1 MNAHDDV
8 VEKFRQMGARV
19 QIERVP
25 THLMG
30 RAWNGERRTASPDRF
45 RIDIQRK
52 GDLEIFT
59 IRHRTDVQLR
69 VLDVKGRDRHLLL
82 CAQADAHGPVERLR
96 SKFLCGHDE
105 RAWFVAAVPETARAR
120 NVQDAKDALKPPAVW
135 DAMRERGVRRKD
147 RDRRRTAA
155 FVRQGEWFFI
165 PRPTFKA
172 DESLVLK
179 DEPIRRGGGKP
190 HRCQFL
196 FRMGG
201 ESVRV
206 HRRYPNGLS
215 IAEYSALPK
224 HVREMKGWRTMARNA
239 RVYVKGSVRHS
250 DHATV
255 WLDVWHEVVMNTETQ
270 AAAMRQ
276 VAFLD

>member
-1 MNAHDDV
+1 MGTLLETKF
-8 VEKFRQMGARV
+8 EKMGARV
-19 QIERVP
+19 KVMSLP
-25 THLMG
+25 AHLAQG
-30 RAWNGERRTASPDRF
+30 AV
-45 RIDIQRK
+45 RIDVRRDK
-52 GDLEIFT
+52 GGEYFDV
-59 IRHRTDVQLR
+59 RHRSDVHVD
-69 VLDVKGRDRHLLL
+69 VLDVKADDRHLLL
-82 CAQADAHGPVERLR
+82 MTRSREGREAK

-165 PRPTFKA
+165 PRPKFKA

-196 FRMGG
+196 FRTGG
-201 ESVRV
+201 ETVRV

>member
-1 MNAHDDV
+1 MGELLETKF
-8 VEKFRQMGARV
+8 EKMGARV
-19 QIERVP
+19 KVMSLP
-25 THLMG
+25 AHLALG
-30 RAWNGERRTASPDRF
+30 AV
-45 RIDIQRK
+45 RIDVRRDK
-52 GDLEIFT
+52 GGEYFDV
-59 IRHRTDVQLR
+59 RHRSDVHVD
-69 VLDVKGRDRHLLL
+69 VLDVKAHDRHLLL
-82 CAQADAHGPVERLR
+82 MTRGRDTRERR

-105 RAWFVAAVPETARAR
+105 RAWFVAAVPESARAR

-135 DAMRERGVRRKD
+135 AAIRERGVRAKH

-172 DESLVLK
+172 DEKLVLK

-196 FRMGG
+196 FRTGG
-201 ESVRV
+201 ETVRV
-206 HRRYPNGLS
+206 HQRYPNGVTL
-215 IAEYSALPK
+215 AQYQVLPK
-224 HVREMKGWRTMARNA
+224 HVREMRGWRTMARDA
-239 RVYVKGSVRHS
+239 RVYVKGAVRHG

-270 AAAMRQ
+270 AAAMSH

>member
-1 MNAHDDV
+1 MNTHDDV

-30 RAWNGERRTASPDRF
+30 RAWNGQRRTASPDRF

-52 GDLEIFT
+52 GDLEVFT

-82 CAQADAHGPVERLR
+82 CAQADAHGPVQRLR

-105 RAWFVAAVPETARAR
+105 RAWFVAAIPESMHADS
-120 NVQDAKDALKPPAVW
+120 VQDAKDALKPQAVW
-135 DAMRERGVRRKD
+135 DSLREHRVPMEH
-147 RDRRRTAA
+147 RDRRRTPA

-165 PRPTFKA
+165 PRPTLKVV
-172 DESLVLK
+172 ERRVLK
-179 DEPIRRGGGKP
+179 REPIRRGAGKP
-190 HRCQFL
+190 HICQFL
-196 FRMGG
+196 YRVGG
-201 ESVRV
+201 EVVMVSQK
-206 HRRYPNGLS
+206 YPNGLTRD
-215 IAEYSALPK
+215 EFRELPQ
-224 HVREMKGWRTMARNA
+224 RDQRLRWWQMTRDPRAYAKGT
-239 RVYVKGSVRHS
+239 VKHS
-250 DHATV
+250 DHATIF
-255 WLDVWHEVVMNTETQ
+255 LDGWHEVAMNTETQ
-270 AAAMRQ
+270 AQAMRD